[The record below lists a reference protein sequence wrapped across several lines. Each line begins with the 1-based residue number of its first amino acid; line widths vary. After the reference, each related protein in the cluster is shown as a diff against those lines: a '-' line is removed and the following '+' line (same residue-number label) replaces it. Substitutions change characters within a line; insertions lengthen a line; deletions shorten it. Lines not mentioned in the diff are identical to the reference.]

1 MRCERMK
8 CGVGFDSSAGIATG
22 HGLNGQS
29 SGFEFHIQGFLYD
42 GYRFF
47 PGGKAVGAWR

>member
-8 CGVGFDSSAGIATG
+8 CSVGFDSSAGIATG
-22 HGLNGQS
+22 HGLDGQI
-29 SGFEFHIQGFLYD
+29 SGFEFHTQGFLYN

-47 PGGKAVGAWR
+47 PGGKAVGPWY